1 MYQGGFEP
9 EDDNSNGLE
18 AFATL
23 NQFLEQDGWRPQIIE
38 GRYAYRTYYSG
49 KNGELQCYA
58 QIRVDL
64 EQFLFYAVAMVK
76 TPEGKRHAVAEYT
89 TRANY
94 GLRIGNFEVD
104 YSDGEV
110 RYKGSLDFEGEK
122 LSFSLIRN
130 VIYPSVQTMDRYL
143 TGLLGVMYGSK
154 TAEEA
159 IGEVEGE

>member
-1 MYQGGFEP
+1 MLCSNSGF
-9 EDDNSNGLE
+9 
-18 AFATL
+18 
-23 NQFLEQDGWRPQIIE
+23 
-38 GRYAYRTYYSG
+38 
-49 KNGELQCYA
+49 
-58 QIRVDL
+58 
-64 EQFLFYAVAMVK
+64 K